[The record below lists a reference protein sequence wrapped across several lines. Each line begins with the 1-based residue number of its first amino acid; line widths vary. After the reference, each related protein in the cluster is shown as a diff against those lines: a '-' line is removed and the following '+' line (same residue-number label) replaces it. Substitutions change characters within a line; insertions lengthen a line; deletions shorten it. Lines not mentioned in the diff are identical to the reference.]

1 MATLEVLASITRLSD
16 RVVRVLGQNPGKF
29 TLQGTNT
36 YLIGER
42 NPYTLIDTG
51 SEGKDAYIAQ
61 LESALS
67 NTCKLTNPNEPH
79 VSDIII
85 SHWHGDHIGGLSSV
99 LSLLRRM
106 WDERNTPAPFK
117 PPRIHKFP
125 LVNAPPSGANAT
137 IAPPPPGTYI
147 PAANGVFLHD
157 LADGQLFPITGSP
170 SSMQVIH
177 APGHTADSISL
188 HIPDDNALYTADTV
202 LGQGTAVFEDL
213 GTYISSLRKL
223 LAFQSDYTVLYPG
236 HGPVV
241 AEGPKLIGTYIAH
254 RMEREAQIVSVI
266 EKPSPEGQPWSTWG
280 IVSTIYSA
288 YPQNLWEP
296 AARSVNQHLRKLQ
309 AEGKV
314 KRLEGEDKDVKWEL
328 LAKL

>member
-1 MATLEVLASITRLSD
+1 MSGFGNSIRRLPGKAATALSD

-51 SEGKDAYIAQ
+51 EGKEAYIPQ

-67 NTCKLTNPNEPH
+67 DTCK
-79 VSDIII
+79 
-85 SHWHGDHIGGLSSV
+85 
-99 LSLLRRM
+99 M

-125 LVNAPPSGANAT
+125 LVNTPSGFNTT
-137 IAPPPPGTYI
+137 ITPPPPGTYT
-147 PAANGVFLHD
+147 PTANGAFLHD
-157 LADGQLFPITGSP
+157 LTHSQFLPITGSP
-170 SSMQVIH
+170 SPMQVIH
-177 APGHTADSISL
+177 APGHTSDSICL
-188 HIPDDNALYTADTV
+188 HIPDDRALYTADTV

-241 AEGPKLIGTYIAH
+241 AEGPKLIGTCIAH
-254 RMEREAQIVSVI
+254 RMEREAQIAS
-266 EKPSPEGQPWSTWG
+266 PWSTWG

-288 YPQNLWEP
+288 YPQNVWEP
-296 AARSVNQHLRKLQ
+296 AARSVDQHLGKLQ

-314 KRLEGEDKDVKWEL
+314 KKLGDEGKDVEWEL

>member
-1 MATLEVLASITRLSD
+1 METLEILASITRLSD

-51 SEGKDAYIAQ
+51 EGNDAYIPQ

-79 VSDIII
+79 ISDIVI
-85 SHWHGDHIGGLSSV
+85 SHWHHDHTRGINSV

-106 WDERNTPAPFK
+106 WDGRNKPAQFK

-125 LVNAPPSGANAT
+125 LLNMPSDSNTT
-137 IAPPPPGTYI
+137 IPLPPPGTYA
-147 PAANGVFLHD
+147 PTVNGAFLHD
-157 LADGQLFPITGSP
+157 LVDGQLFPITGSP
-170 SSMQVIH
+170 SPMRVIH
-177 APGHTADSISL
+177 TPGHTPDSICL
-188 HIPDDNALYTADTV
+188 HVPDDRALYTADTV
-202 LGQGTAVFEDL
+202 LGQGTAVFADL
-213 GTYISSLRKL
+213 GTYISSLHRL

-236 HGPVV
+236 HGPIV
-241 AEGPKLIGTYIAH
+241 AEGPKLIGTYVAH

-266 EKPSPEGQPWSTWG
+266 EKPRSDGQPWSTWG

-288 YPQNLWEP
+288 YPQDLWEG
-296 AARSVNQHLRKLQ
+296 AAQSVNQHLAKLQ
-309 AEGKV
+309 AEGKAKKV
-314 KRLEGEDKDVKWEL
+314 GGEGKDVKWEL

>member
-1 MATLEVLASITRLSD
+1 METLEVLASITRLSD

-51 SEGKDAYIAQ
+51 EGKDAYIPQ

-67 NTCKLTNPNEPH
+67 DTCKLTNPNEPH
-79 VSDIII
+79 ISDVII
-85 SHWHGDHIGGLSSV
+85 SHWHQDHTGGLNSV

-106 WDERNTPAPFK
+106 WDERNTPAQFK

-125 LVNAPPSGANAT
+125 LVNGPSHSNTT
-137 IAPPPPGTYI
+137 IALPPPGAYT
-147 PAANGVFLHD
+147 PTANGAFLHD
-157 LADGQLFPITGSP
+157 LTHDQLLPITGSP
-170 SSMQVIH
+170 SPMRVIH
-177 APGHTADSISL
+177 APGHTTDSVCL
-188 HIPDDNALYTADTV
+188 HIPDDRALYTADTV

-213 GTYISSLRKL
+213 GTYVSSLRAL
-223 LAFQSDYTVLYPG
+223 LAFQSDYSVLYPG

-241 AEGPKLIGTYIAH
+241 ADGPKLIGTYITH

-266 EKPSPEGQPWSTWG
+266 EKPSPEGQSWSTWG

-296 AARSVNQHLRKLQ
+296 AARSVNQHLGKLQ

-314 KRLEGEDKDVKWEL
+314 KKLGGEGNDVKWEL

>member
-1 MATLEVLASITRLSD
+1 METLEVLASITRLSD

-51 SEGKDAYIAQ
+51 EGKDAYIPQ

-67 NTCKLTNPNEPH
+67 DTCKLTNPNEPH
-79 VSDIII
+79 ISNIII
-85 SHWHGDHIGGLSSV
+85 SHWHQDHTGGLNSV

-106 WDERNTPAPFK
+106 WDERNTPAQFK

-125 LVNAPPSGANAT
+125 FLNVPSDSHTT
-137 IAPPPPGTYI
+137 IAPPPPGTYT
-147 PAANGVFLHD
+147 PTANGAFLHD
-157 LADGQLFPITGSP
+157 LAHGQLFPITGSP
-170 SSMQVIH
+170 SPMQVIH
-177 APGHTADSISL
+177 APGHTTDSICL
-188 HIPDDNALYTADTV
+188 HIPDDRALYTADTV

-223 LAFQSDYTVLYPG
+223 LAFQSDYTLLYPG

-254 RMEREAQIVSVI
+254 RLEREAQIVSVI

-280 IVSTIYSA
+280 IVSIIYSA

-296 AARSVNQHLRKLQ
+296 AARSVDQHLGKLQ

-314 KRLEGEDKDVKWEL
+314 KKLGGEGKDVKWEL